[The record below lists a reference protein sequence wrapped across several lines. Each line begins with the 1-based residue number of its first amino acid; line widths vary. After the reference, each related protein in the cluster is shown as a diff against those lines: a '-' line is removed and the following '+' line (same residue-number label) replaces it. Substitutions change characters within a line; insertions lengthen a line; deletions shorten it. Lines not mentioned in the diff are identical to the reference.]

1 VAILTTKFSSFEK
14 VAGHT
19 HATQIALPF
28 VGAVLPL
35 LHRIKALLPQWL
47 HEKVRLY
54 FNKVYNNNNIILI
67 I

>member
-1 VAILTTKFSSFEK
+1 MVAILTTQVFVVWDK

-47 HEKVRLY
+47 HEKVRRY
-54 FNKVYNNNNIILI
+54 FNEL
-67 I
+67 